1 MHTGARMRSRLIEAR
16 ERNYKTFD
24 VTLTLAN
31 QRKCPLLSGQVIG
44 GSWQALDPDQQSQVE
59 RWKRLAQDK
68 SRELEA
74 FRLELDSI
82 LDILRHLQRQGVVL
96 PLTVPQLPLTQRS

>member
-1 MHTGARMRSRLIEAR
+1 M
-16 ERNYKTFD
+16 
-24 VTLTLAN
+24 
-31 QRKCPLLSGQVIG
+31 IG
-44 GSWQALDPDQQSQVE
+44 GSWQALDPDQQSQAE

>member
-1 MHTGARMRSRLIEAR
+1 MSR
-16 ERNYKTFD
+16 
-24 VTLTLAN
+24 
-31 QRKCPLLSGQVIG
+31 QVIG
-44 GSWQALDPDQQSQVE
+44 GSYQTLDTDQQSNVRRGEVE

-68 SRELEA
+68 TRELEA

-96 PLTVPQLPLTQRS
+96 PITAPPTQRS

>member
-1 MHTGARMRSRLIEAR
+1 M
-16 ERNYKTFD
+16 
-24 VTLTLAN
+24 
-31 QRKCPLLSGQVIG
+31 IG
-44 GSWQALDPDQQSQVE
+44 GSWQTLEADQQSEVE
-59 RWKRLAQDK
+59 RWKHLAQDK

-96 PLTVPQLPLTQRS
+96 PTPAPSITAPLTQRS

>member
-1 MHTGARMRSRLIEAR
+1 MELRHQHR
-16 ERNYKTFD
+16 EKE
-24 VTLTLAN
+24 L
-31 QRKCPLLSGQVIG
+31 QQVIG
-44 GSWQALDPDQQSQVE
+44 GSWQTPDVGEQSEVE

-82 LDILRHLQRQGVVL
+82 LDILRHLQRQGVVF
-96 PLTVPQLPLTQRS
+96 PITTTPIQRS

>member
-1 MHTGARMRSRLIEAR
+1 MSGADL
-16 ERNYKTFD
+16 
-24 VTLTLAN
+24 
-31 QRKCPLLSGQVIG
+31 
-44 GSWQALDPDQQSQVE
+44 QSEVE

-96 PLTVPQLPLTQRS
+96 PTHEPPITATFLQRS

>member
-1 MHTGARMRSRLIEAR
+1 MIKRTISDKVSTVLILS
-16 ERNYKTFD
+16 
-24 VTLTLAN
+24 V
-31 QRKCPLLSGQVIG
+31 LLQVIG
-44 GSWQALDPDQQSQVE
+44 GSWTMPEAEQQSEVE

-82 LDILRHLQRQGVVL
+82 LDILKHLQRQGVVL
-96 PLTVPQLPLTQRS
+96 TPPT